1 MATYPFLSDQW
12 IAEAHRIHEA
22 YQGQGAEALPA
33 VRLNLVITD
42 VPFGDGAIDAHIDT
56 TAGDLDLDL
65 DLGHLDAAE
74 ATLTLDYDTARAVL
88 VDQDQQAVMKA
99 FMGGRIK
106 VQGDMTKL
114 IVLQG
119 SIGNADAVTM
129 EAAGRI
135 RDMTE

>member
-1 MATYPFLSDQW
+1 MATYPFLSDEW
-12 IAEAHRIHEA
+12 IAEARRIHEA
-22 YQGQGAEALPA
+22 YRGQGAEAPPD
-33 VRLNLVITD
+33 VRMNLVVTD
-42 VPFGDGAIDAHIDT
+42 VPFGAGTIDAHVDT
-56 TAGDLDLDL
+56 TSGELDLE
-65 DLGHLDAAE
+65 LGHLDAAE
-74 ATLTLDYDTARAVL
+74 ATLTLDYDTARAIL

-119 SIGNADAVTM
+119 SIGTADAAAF

-135 RDMTE
+135 RDMTD

>member
-22 YQGQGAEALPA
+22 YQGQGAEALPE
-33 VRLNLVITD
+33 VRLNLVISD

-56 TAGDLDLDL
+56 TTGDLDL

-74 ATLTLDYDTARAVL
+74 ATLTLDYETARAVL
-88 VDQDQQAVMKA
+88 VEQDQQAVMKA

-114 IVLQG
+114 LVLQG
-119 SIGNADAVTM
+119 SIGNADPVTL

>member
-1 MATYPFLSDQW
+1 MATYPFLSDEW
-12 IAEAHRIHEA
+12 IAEARRIHEA
-22 YQGQGAEALPA
+22 YRRQGAEAPPD
-33 VRLNLVITD
+33 VRMNLVVTD
-42 VPFGDGAIDAHIDT
+42 VPFGAGTIDAHVDT
-56 TAGDLDLDL
+56 TSGELDLE
-65 DLGHLDAAE
+65 LGHLDAAE
-74 ATLTLDYDTARAVL
+74 ATLTLDYDTARAIL

-119 SIGNADAVTM
+119 SIGTADAAAF

-135 RDMTE
+135 RAMTE

>member
-1 MATYPFLSDQW
+1 MATYPFLSDEW
-12 IAEAHRIHEA
+12 IAEARGINEA
-22 YQGQGAEALPA
+22 YRGQGAQPPPD
-33 VRLNLVITD
+33 VRMNLVITD
-42 VPFGDGAIDAHIDT
+42 VPFGAGAIDAHVDT
-56 TAGDLDLDL
+56 TSGDLDL

-74 ATLTLDYDTARAVL
+74 ATLTLDYDTARAIL

-119 SIGNADAVTM
+119 SIGNADTAAV

-135 RDMTE
+135 RAMTE